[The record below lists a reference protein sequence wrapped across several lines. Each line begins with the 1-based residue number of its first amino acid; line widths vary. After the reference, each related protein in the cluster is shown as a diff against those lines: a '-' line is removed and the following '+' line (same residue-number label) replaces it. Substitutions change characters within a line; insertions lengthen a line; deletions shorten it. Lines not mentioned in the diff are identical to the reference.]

1 MYKVLLPI
9 MLAAACWAIPSPSL
23 AADPVPPVS
32 TAPATATPAATSAPA
47 KSGPSNPATD
57 AAEARYRAWVNRE
70 HAEDAAEFAKEKNK
84 IEDKYKGYVR
94 PKHDRK
100 QGATAGK
107 TPADKANASPSTG
120 RTADRP

>member
-9 MLAAACWAIPSPSL
+9 MLAAACWAIPGQSL
-23 AADPVPPVS
+23 AADP
-32 TAPATATPAATSAPA
+32 ATPAATAATASPNAAAAKSAPA

-57 AAEARYRAWVNRE
+57 AAEARYRTWVDKE
-70 HAEDAAEFAKEKNK
+70 HAADAAEFAKEKAK

-100 QGATAGK
+100 PGVPAGE
-107 TPADKANASPSTG
+107 TPGKENASPTG
-120 RTADRP
+120 RTTDRP